1 MKKYSI
7 LLSVIIF
14 NLLLIKFDKIM
25 KRKITFKRD
34 ELTLVGNLFTP
45 ENFDE
50 KSHYKAIIVQG
61 SATSV
66 KEQMPELYVYYCFL
80 VL

>member
-7 LLSVIIF
+7 LFLLIIF
-14 NLLLIKFDKIM
+14 TSFIKFNKIM

>member
-25 KRKITFKRD
+25 KRKITLKRD

-50 KSHYKAIIVQG
+50 KSN
-61 SATSV
+61 
-66 KEQMPELYVYYCFL
+66 YCAR
-80 VL
+80 VRHVS